1 MNGGKAVAVKEDAQI
16 SVADIK
22 KFIAPSATEKE
33 LFMFM
38 GIAKSYGLNPLK
50 REIHFVKYGS
60 SPASIIVGYE
70 AYIKRA
76 ERTGLLDGWKVWIEN
91 VGKTD
96 ERAVIE
102 IKRKDFAQPIKWEV
116 YRTEFDKGQA
126 NWKTMPLFMLRKV
139 AIAQGFRLAFSQD
152 IGGMPYIPE
161 EMPQDKGGGTSETL
175 PKGDVVEAEDVQ
187 ESELPPLPSAKAI
200 DNYVYPAHCDCGW
213 IGFSDDCSYHKC
225 PNCGARVIKDK
236 DTLTISEPQQKRLFA
251 RAKAA
256 GWPNAELKSY
266 LQEVHGLSSTKEIPT
281 GLYDQIVEWVDA
293 HTGYTPKEA
302 AA

>member
-1 MNGGKAVAVKEDAQI
+1 MTETALAVKDDVQI
-16 SVADIK
+16 SMADIK

-50 REIHFVKYGS
+50 REIHFVKYGT

-96 ERAVIE
+96 ERAVVE

-161 EMPQDKGGGTSETL
+161 ELPKEKGGGTSEAL
-175 PKGDVVEAEDVQ
+175 PADSVDTTVEDIPEPERMA
-187 ESELPPLPSAKAI
+187 
-200 DNYVYPAHCDCGW
+200 NYVYPAHCDCGW
-213 IGFSDDCSYHKC
+213 TGFSDDCSHHKC
-225 PNCGARVIKDK
+225 PNCDARVIKDPDPRVITEK
-236 DTLTISEPQQKRLFA
+236 QQKRLFA
-251 RAKAA
+251 RAKAM
-256 GWPNAELKSY
+256 GWPNDELRAY
-266 LQEVHGLSSTKEIPT
+266 LQEVHGLSSTKDIPS
-281 GLYDQIVEWVDA
+281 GLYDQIVAWVDA
-293 HTGYTPKEA
+293 HTGYTSKEA